1 MTTETPAISY
11 RALAERDLP
20 FVPLQCQGKPAEVRE
35 RIAACGSSAMLA
47 FDGVGAVDTV
57 NTNGG
62 ERCVAQL
69 QFRPYAAGTRSPRG
83 IHHPL
88 YWMDYPA
95 ETPPLPQP
103 ALSLF
108 CYHVGQLENDPEQRD
123 PRYLGR
129 GIGTA
134 LLDHAV
140 AWAAE
145 HGFVAVVA
153 KGLANCWP
161 VIQYMGG
168 MPWAV
173 YEARGFAS
181 VHVYHDADLRQV
193 LDEILLGAYG
203 PRRLMELT
211 REVEQ
216 GADLDAL
223 AEVRLCVRR
232 LAQAG

>member
-1 MTTETPAISY
+1 MTTETPAITY

-20 FVPLQCQGKPAEVRE
+20 FVPLQCQGEPAEVRE

-47 FDGVGAVDTV
+47 FDNNEGD
-57 NTNGG
+57 
-62 ERCVAQL
+62 RCVAQL

-88 YWMDYPA
+88 YWLDYPA
-95 ETPPLPQP
+95 EMPPLAEP

-108 CYHVGQLENDPEQRD
+108 CYHVGQLEDDPEQRD

-145 HGFVAVVA
+145 QGFAAVVA

-173 YEARGFAS
+173 YEGHGFES
-181 VHVYHDADLRQV
+181 VYVHHDADLRQV
-193 LDEILLGAYG
+193 LDEMLLGAYG

-211 REVEQ
+211 RALEQ

-223 AEVRLCVRR
+223 AEVRVCLRPLGR
-232 LAQAG
+232 TG

>member
-1 MTTETPAISY
+1 MSIDAGAISY

-20 FVPLQCQGKPAEVRE
+20 FVPLQCQGEPEEVRE

-47 FDGVGAVDTV
+47 FDGD
-57 NTNGG
+57 
-62 ERCVAQL
+62 RCVAQV

-88 YWMDYPA
+88 YWMDYPE
-95 ETPPLPQP
+95 ETPALPEP

-108 CYHVGQLENDPEQRD
+108 CFHVGQVEDDPERRD

-129 GIGTA
+129 GIGTE
-134 LLDHAV
+134 LRRRAV
-140 AWAAE
+140 DWAGE
-145 HGFVAVVA
+145 HGFRAVVA
-153 KGLANCWP
+153 KGLAPCWP

-168 MPWAV
+168 MPWPV
-173 YEARGFAS
+173 YDQHGFAA
-181 VHVYHDADLRQV
+181 VHSYHDPELRQV

-203 PRRLMELT
+203 PRRLLELT
-211 REVEQ
+211 DEVEK

-223 AEVRLCVRR
+223 AKVRIHVRT
-232 LAQAG
+232 LGSAG